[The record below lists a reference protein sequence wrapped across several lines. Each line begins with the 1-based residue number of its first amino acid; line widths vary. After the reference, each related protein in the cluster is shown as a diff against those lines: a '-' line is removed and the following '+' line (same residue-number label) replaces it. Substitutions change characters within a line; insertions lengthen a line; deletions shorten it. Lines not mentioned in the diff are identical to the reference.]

1 MLTSLL
7 SARHSYA
14 ISLVAALPITGGS
27 NALVIQGA
35 AAALPF
41 GATCSPKV
49 RRGSRP
55 RHWQAALTGL
65 AMMAGLMLGSPGN
78 MEAQTAHFA
87 GTQSV
92 PFRSGLSQP
101 QGVAVDRSGNV
112 YIVDSGNGR
121 VLKETL
127 ASGVYTESTVVSG
140 LSQPQGVAV
149 DTIGNVYIADTGNS
163 RVLKETPSGGAYT
176 ESTVASGLNQA
187 EGVAVDGSGN
197 LYIADP
203 RNYRVLKE
211 TPTGSVYAESTVGGN
226 GLFQPYGVAVDG
238 SGNLYISDTSNGQVL
253 KETLSGG
260 IYAESTVASGLNSP
274 YALAVDG
281 NGNVYIADTGHG
293 RVLKVTL
300 SGGVY
305 TQSTVENGLSYPQG
319 VAVDGSGSVYIADT
333 YNNRIVEVIAASPSF
348 GSILVGSTSGT
359 QTEIFSFDTGGTI
372 AAPPVLTQGAT
383 GLDFNDA
390 GSGSCTTNG
399 TSHAYAARD
408 TCTVDVKFSPKFA
421 GARYGAVQLTDSSG
435 AVIATTYL
443 QGTGTGPQ
451 AVFYPGMQSV
461 TFSTG
466 LARPTGVVVDGSG
479 NIYIADHDHTR
490 VLKEALSDG
499 VYAESTVGSGLFLPQ
514 GLVVDGS
521 GNVYIADADNNR
533 VLKETLSGGV
543 YIQSTVGSGL
553 ASPQGVAV
561 DGSGNIYIADA
572 DNNRVLK
579 ETLSGGVYTESTI
592 GSGLFSPQG
601 IAVDGSGNVYVT
613 DPGNSRVLKEMLSGS
628 AYAESTVGSSLANPF
643 GIAVDGIGNIYIADT
658 NNNRVLMET
667 PSSGAYIESTIASG
681 LNQPYSVTLDGSG
694 NIYIADTNNNRV
706 VEIDVRDPPTLTF
719 PSTDVGS
726 TSMSQTLTLAN
737 MGNAPLTFGAPG
749 DVGSLN
755 PSISADF
762 TYSSSSTCSQ
772 IGSSSSNFV
781 LAAGTS
787 CTEIVSFAPTAA
799 GTIAGQVVSTDDN
812 LNRAGSMQAVALNGT
827 GRPATPTV
835 TVSNSSTTY
844 GTASATLSATVQ
856 FAGIAPTGSLT
867 FTVGPGSP
875 VPATCTAA
883 TSTTETCTAR
893 YPASTLTVNNYTIT
907 GTLAADTNY
916 NMSSGT
922 GTLTVTQATSRLS
935 GPAQQPVTF
944 PYGQGG
950 TFTISVTG
958 QNSGTGVSQPSGT
971 VIYTIGSGATQTAA
985 LTNGV
990 ATVTV
995 PATQPANSYAVIAS
1009 YAGDTGYSAAQPITV
1024 QLQVIKATATV
1035 TLNSLS
1041 ATYDGNPH
1049 AATATTTPSNLNVTF
1064 TYNGSATAP
1073 TAAGSYAVA
1082 GTVNDPNYSGA
1093 ATATLVI
1100 SKATATV
1107 TLGSLSTTYDG
1118 NPHTATATTT
1128 PSGLGVTFTYNGSA
1142 TVPTAAGSY
1151 TVVGTIS
1158 DNNDFGTATGTLVI
1172 VKVTAPIGF
1181 AMAGHSYGDAPF
1193 TVSASSQSTG
1203 SITYAVVSGPA
1214 TVSGSTV
1221 TITGGG
1227 VITLQ
1232 ATQAA
1237 TGNYATNTQQ
1247 ASSNV
1252 AKAPLTASVIDS
1264 TRMYGATNPAFTGTV
1279 SGAVHKD
1286 TFTESFS
1293 VPATT
1298 NSAVNTYVITPS
1310 VSGAALANYSLTAT
1324 TGTLTVTQAPV
1335 TVTMTSSSTAITP
1348 GQTATLTA
1356 SVASTTS
1363 GTPTGSMTFFD
1374 NGTALQTVA
1383 LTNGT
1388 ASYGATLSQ
1397 GTTHTITGSYSGD
1410 SNFVATSATANGSTT
1425 VGVAALDF
1433 SFSGSGPAT
1442 LTVVPGQVVTY
1453 TFQVA
1458 PTYGAYPGSVTFSVV
1473 GLPAGAAATF
1483 TPSGLPQNGG
1493 TTQVQMTVQLVETMS
1508 SNTRGPL
1515 GRGTAPV
1522 TIAGLLL
1529 PLLGLRRRTRN
1540 RIELRLMLLPL
1551 LIGGALGGV
1560 AMTGCGSGV
1569 VSIDSAQSYTLVVT
1583 TTSST
1588 VQHNQTVTLNV
1599 K

>member
-1 MLTSLL
+1 
-7 SARHSYA
+7 
-14 ISLVAALPITGGS
+14 
-27 NALVIQGA
+27 
-35 AAALPF
+35 
-41 GATCSPKV
+41 
-49 RRGSRP
+49 
-55 RHWQAALTGL
+55 
-65 AMMAGLMLGSPGN
+65 
-78 MEAQTAHFA
+78 
-87 GTQSV
+87 
-92 PFRSGLSQP
+92 
-101 QGVAVDRSGNV
+101 
-112 YIVDSGNGR
+112 
-121 VLKETL
+121 
-127 ASGVYTESTVVSG
+127 
-140 LSQPQGVAV
+140 
-149 DTIGNVYIADTGNS
+149 
-163 RVLKETPSGGAYT
+163 
-176 ESTVASGLNQA
+176 
-187 EGVAVDGSGN
+187 
-197 LYIADP
+197 
-203 RNYRVLKE
+203 
-211 TPTGSVYAESTVGGN
+211 
-226 GLFQPYGVAVDG
+226 
-238 SGNLYISDTSNGQVL
+238 
-253 KETLSGG
+253 
-260 IYAESTVASGLNSP
+260 
-274 YALAVDG
+274 
-281 NGNVYIADTGHG
+281 
-293 RVLKVTL
+293 
-300 SGGVY
+300 
-305 TQSTVENGLSYPQG
+305 
-319 VAVDGSGSVYIADT
+319 
-333 YNNRIVEVIAASPSF
+333 
-348 GSILVGSTSGT
+348 
-359 QTEIFSFDTGGTI
+359 
-372 AAPPVLTQGAT
+372 
-383 GLDFNDA
+383 
-390 GSGSCTTNG
+390 
-399 TSHAYAARD
+399 
-408 TCTVDVKFSPKFA
+408 
-421 GARYGAVQLTDSSG
+421 
-435 AVIATTYL
+435 
-443 QGTGTGPQ
+443 
-451 AVFYPGMQSV
+451 MQSV

-490 VLKEALSDG
+490 VLKEALSG
-499 VYAESTVGSGLFLPQ
+499 GAYTESTVGSGLALPQ
-514 GLVVDGS
+514 AVAVDGN

-533 VLKETLSGGV
+533 VLKETLSSGV
-543 YIQSTVGSGL
+543 YAESTVGSGL

-561 DGSGNIYIADA
+561 DGSGSIYIADT

-579 ETLSGGVYTESTI
+579 ETLSGGVYAESTV
-592 GSGLFSPQG
+592 GSGLTFPQAV
-601 IAVDGSGNVYVT
+601 AVDGSGNVYIA
-613 DPGNSRVLKEMLSGS
+613 DPGNNRVLKETLSGGT
-628 AYAESTVGSSLANPF
+628 YAESTVGSSLSYPF
-643 GIAVDGIGNIYIADT
+643 GVAVDGGGNLYIADT
-658 NNNRVLMET
+658 GNNRVLMET
-667 PSSGAYIESTIASG
+667 LSGGAYTESTVGSG

-694 NIYIADTNNNRV
+694 NLYIADTNNNRV

-726 TSMSQTLTLAN
+726 TSTSQTLTLAN
-737 MGNAPLTFGAPG
+737 IGNAPLTFGAPG

-799 GTIAGQVVSTDDN
+799 GTIAGQVVSTENN

-827 GRPATPTV
+827 GTQATPTV

-856 FAGIAPTGSLT
+856 FAGIAPTGSFT
-867 FTVGPGSP
+867 FTVGSGSA

-883 TSTTETCTAR
+883 TTTTETCAAS
-893 YPASTLTVNNYTIT
+893 YPASALTVNNYTIT

-916 NMSSGT
+916 NMNSST
-922 GTLTVTQATSRLS
+922 GTLTVTQAISTLS

-971 VIYTIGSGATQTAA
+971 VIYTIGSSALQTAA

-990 ATVTV
+990 ATLTV
-995 PATQPANSYAVIAS
+995 PATQPANSYAVTAS
-1009 YAGDTGYSAAQPITV
+1009 YAGDTSYSAAQPITV
-1024 QLQVIKATATV
+1024 QLQVTKAIATV
-1035 TLNSLS
+1035 TLGSLNP
-1041 ATYDGNPH
+1041 TYDTNPH

-1073 TAAGSYAVA
+1073 TAAGSYTVV
-1082 GTVNDPNYSGA
+1082 GTINDPNYSGTA
-1093 ATATLVI
+1093 TVTLVISKAAATVALGSLSATYDTNQHAATATTTPSGLNVKYTYNGLAMAPTAAGSYAVLGTINDSNESGAATGTLVISKAAASVALGSLSATYDTNPHTATATTTPSNLNVTVTYNGSGTAPTAADSYTVLATITDPNYSGIATATLVI
-1100 SKATATV
+1100 AKATAAV

-1172 VKVTAPIGF
+1172 AKVTAPIGF

-1247 ASSNV
+1247 ASSTV
-1252 AKAPLTASVIDS
+1252 AKALLTASVIDS

-1493 TTQVQMTVQLVETMS
+1493 TTQVQMTVQLVKTMS

-1569 VSIDSAQSYTLVVT
+1569 VSTDSAQSYTLVVT